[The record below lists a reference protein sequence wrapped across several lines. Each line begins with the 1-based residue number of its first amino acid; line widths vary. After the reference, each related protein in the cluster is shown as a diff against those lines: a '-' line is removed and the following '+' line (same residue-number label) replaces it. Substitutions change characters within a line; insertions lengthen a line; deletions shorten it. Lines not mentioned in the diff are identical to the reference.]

1 MLVKNQ
7 KILDREGECFD
18 DLAGS
23 GCLMRGHKFVK
34 FTEVQKEAAC
44 FQELAAKIIK
54 TLFVATKV

>member
-1 MLVKNQ
+1 M
-7 KILDREGECFD
+7 DREGECFD